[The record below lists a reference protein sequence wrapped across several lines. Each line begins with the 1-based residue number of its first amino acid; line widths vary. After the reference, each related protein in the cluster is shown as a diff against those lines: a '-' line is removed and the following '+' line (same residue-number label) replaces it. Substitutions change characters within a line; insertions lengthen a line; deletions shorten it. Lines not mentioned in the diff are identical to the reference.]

1 MSTAVMGRMRAL
13 GRAELTLLLRAKSA
27 LFTGVAS
34 PVLITIGLWSAVKEM
49 DLSGTGLSPGTVLLP
64 GAMGFVLLFAV
75 YTNLVGV
82 YVVRREELV
91 LKRLRTGEASD
102 PEILAGSALPAVF
115 VTVLQCAVLVV
126 AGAALLGLSMPSRP
140 DLLIVGLLLGTV
152 MMAAMAAVS
161 SVITK
166 SAEAAQVTPLPMML
180 LSLMGSGMFIPL
192 DVMPDRLATVCEF
205 LPLSPVMALLRAGW
219 VGGMGLEDTLRFLVV
234 ALLWTGLS
242 LLAVRRWFRWEPRA

>member
-13 GRAELTLLLRAKSA
+13 GHAELTLLLRAKSA
-27 LFTGVAS
+27 LFMGVVS
-34 PVLITIGLWSAVKEM
+34 PVLLTVGLWSAVKEM
-49 DLSGTGLSPGTVLLP
+49 DLTGTGLSPGTVLLP

-102 PEILAGSALPAVF
+102 LEILAGSALPAVA
-115 VTVLQCAVLVV
+115 VTVLQCAVLVIG
-126 AGAALLGLSMPSRP
+126 GAALLGLSVPFRP
-140 DLLIVGLLLGTV
+140 GLLIAGLVLGMV

-161 SVITK
+161 SAMAR
-166 SAEAAQVTPLPMML
+166 SAEVAQVTPLPMML

-205 LPLSPVMALLRAGW
+205 LPLSPVVALLRAGW
-219 VGGMGLEDTLRFLVV
+219 VGGIGMAETLRFLTV
-234 ALLWTGLS
+234 AVLWIALS
-242 LLAVRRWFRWEPRA
+242 LLAVRRWFRWEPRG